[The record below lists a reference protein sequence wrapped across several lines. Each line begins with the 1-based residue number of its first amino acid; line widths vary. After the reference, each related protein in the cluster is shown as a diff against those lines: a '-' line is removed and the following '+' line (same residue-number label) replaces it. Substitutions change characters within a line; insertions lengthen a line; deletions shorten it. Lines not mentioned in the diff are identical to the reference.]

1 MLSADAGSAAVLC
14 ADRPTESTIS
24 MPKKMPFAPRLAAAS
39 EETCGLHVTPTH
51 LSVPSSCCSSKR
63 VVSLP
68 GPEGRPPSLSAA
80 PWSSM
85 SCDGGSCASFE
96 LHERSAEGAA
106 AMRTLR
112 ARARGTRGTGAG
124 GRGMLTRGRL
134 GSFLYF
140 FFFFFFWQ
148 RYFFV
153 LCVCCFFVTSY
164 CTIYLDASSAII

>member
-1 MLSADAGSAAVLC
+1 MLDADAGSAAVLC

-24 MPKKMPFAPRLAAAS
+24 MPKKMPLAPRLAAAS

-96 LHERSAEGAA
+96 LHERSAEGAPAMLLRRVPGTERA
-106 AMRTLR
+106 A
-112 ARARGTRGTGAG
+112 GD
-124 GRGMLTRGRL
+124 RGRENTRTK
-134 GSFLYF
+134 S
-140 FFFFFFWQ
+140 
-148 RYFFV
+148 R
-153 LCVCCFFVTSY
+153 S
-164 CTIYLDASSAII
+164 IYASSAIV